1 MCNVSMWLTCCKHV
15 CAVVSGAQDVLHCQ
29 RVQCC
34 GHPLSQRILLGLCR
48 KTGDIACHHVLSG
61 WQASDVLHAHSE
73 QHAVLLYNLCRQIPN
88 ACKKAD
94 CIHVLQS
101 DIAIDN
107 LLKHG
112 INNLFI
118 LLDVLFSRV
127 PFVSYHYQARTRTL
141 LMTCLVMAIYCFG
154 AFKQWVYSYTRNTL
168 CPCTSPFG
176 LCQPAKHVVLP

>member
-1 MCNVSMWLTCCKHV
+1 MPPCLQEFNV
-15 CAVVSGAQDVLHCQ
+15 
-29 RVQCC
+29 
-34 GHPLSQRILLGLCR
+34 
-48 KTGDIACHHVLSG
+48 SG
-61 WQASDVLHAHSE
+61 WQASDVSHAQSE
-73 QHAVLLYNLCRQIPN
+73 QHAVLLYNSCQQIPN

-94 CIHVLQS
+94 RIHVLQS

-127 PFVSYHYQARTRTL
+127 PFVSYHYQARTRTS
-141 LMTCLVMAIYCFG
+141 LMTCLGMATFCFE
-154 AFKQWVYSYTRNTL
+154 AIKLWVHSFTRITL

-176 LCQPAKHVVLP
+176 LCQPVKHIVLP